1 MELEV
6 EEESD
11 LWGPHVS
18 EWRGKHTKHVCTNTV
33 TVGPTVY
40 KDVENGKN
48 RVEEKCN
55 DKFRN
60 IQIVMVFLQLCK
72 IVIA

>member
-33 TVGPTVY
+33 TVGVTPQVFI
-40 KDVENGKN
+40 KDKYL
-48 RVEEKCN
+48 
-55 DKFRN
+55 F
-60 IQIVMVFLQLCK
+60 
-72 IVIA
+72 